1 MKRVIA
7 IYAAS
12 LLASAAIAAPVYA
25 QDSTGNG
32 STSTETQIDAGA
44 GADANA
50 GTDTTT
56 GADVNADAGA
66 DANAG
71 AGTSDETTASI
82 DITTDQQTEL
92 RTIFSE
98 TEIER
103 AASDVSVSVGTAIPA
118 TIELHPL
125 PPRVV
130 EIVPAYKDYQYFTLS
145 DGRIVIVEPA
155 SKKVVYVLS

>member
-56 GADVNADAGA
+56 DADLNAD
-66 DANAG
+66 AG

-82 DITTDQQTEL
+82 DITTDQQSEL
-92 RTIFSE
+92 RTVFSE
-98 TEIER
+98 NTVER
-103 AASDVSVSVGTAIPA
+103 ASGDVSVSVGTAIPA
-118 TIELHPL
+118 TIALHPL
-125 PPRVV
+125 PPRVI
-130 EIVPAYKDYQYFTLS
+130 EIVPDYKDYQYFTLS

-155 SKKVVYVLS
+155 SKKVVYILS